1 MTEPFLIGDTM
12 TGGYGKGPD
21 ILHDCTIAVN
31 SGEIAVIVGPNGAG
45 KSTAMKAVFGMLN
58 VRSGSVRLDGEDIT
72 HLSPQARVIK
82 GMGFVPQVRNIFT
95 SLTVEENLEMGAFIR
110 KDDFKDTMAQVYDL
124 FPILKEKRLQAAG
137 ELSGGQRQQVAVGRA
152 LMTQPKVLMLD
163 EPTAG
168 VSPIVMD
175 ELFDRII
182 EVARTGIPILMVE
195 QNARQALE
203 IADKGY
209 VLVQG
214 RNAHTGTGKE
224 LLADPEVR
232 RSFLGG

>member
-1 MTEPFLIGDTM
+1 MSEPFLIGDTI
-12 TGGYGKGPD
+12 TGGYGSGPD
-21 ILHDCTIAVN
+21 ILHECTISVN
-31 SGEIAVIVGPNGAG
+31 PGEIAVIVGPNGAG
-45 KSTAMKAVFGMLN
+45 KSTGMKALFGMLN
-58 VRSGSVRLDGEDIT
+58 VRSGSVKLDGEDIT
-72 HLSPQARVIK
+72 ALSPQARVVK
-82 GMGFVPQVRNIFT
+82 GMGFVPQTSNIFT
-95 SLTVEENLEMGAFIR
+95 SMTVEENLEMGAFIR
-110 KDDFKDTMAQVYDL
+110 TADISETMEQVYEL
-124 FPILKEKRLQAAG
+124 FPIQRDKRDQAAG
-137 ELSGGQRQQVAVGRA
+137 ERSGGQRQQVAVGRA

-182 EVARTGIPILMVE
+182 EVSRTGLPILMVE

-209 VLVQG
+209 VTVQG
-214 RNAHTGTGKE
+214 RNAYTGTGKE

-232 RSFLGG
+232 KSFLGG

>member
-1 MTEPFLIGDTM
+1 MSEPFLIGDVM
-12 TGGYGKGPD
+12 TGGYGRGPD
-21 ILHDCTIAVN
+21 ILHGCTIAVN
-31 SGEIAVIVGPNGAG
+31 PGEIAVIVGPNGAG
-45 KSTAMKAVFGMLN
+45 KSTAMKAIFGMLN

-72 HLSPQARVIK
+72 ALSPQDRVLK
-82 GMGFVPQVRNIFT
+82 GMGFVPQVRNIFP
-95 SLTVEENLEMGAFIR
+95 SMTVEENLEMGAYIR
-110 KDDFKDTMAQVYDL
+110 TDDFGETMEQVYDL
-124 FPILKEKRLQAAG
+124 FPILRDKRYQAAG

-152 LMTQPKVLMLD
+152 LMTKPKVLMLD

-168 VSPIVMD
+168 VSPVVMD

-182 EVARTGIPILMVE
+182 EVSRTGIPILMVE
-195 QNARQALE
+195 QNAKQALE
-203 IADKGY
+203 IADRAY

-214 RNAHTGTGKE
+214 ANAHTGTGKE